1 MKIDLDKM
9 KINILLA
16 FVVNFCFVVIEQAY
30 RIYNDILAFNLTFVS
45 FWEQFL
51 IHLLLISI
59 VSRKSILIVYG
70 LLLTLVWFQLLH
82 FGYFG
87 TWIFPLE
94 YLLFF
99 TQFQETYDT
108 FITVTDIAILPTIVV
123 FIAFFII
130 YKFINIYEDRRLKVR
145 YLSLVLILFVIFIPA
160 RVYVDNMRKGHR
172 PHVEHYVIKNTF
184 NTVGYLMG
192 SIIPKKLSGSTGLEQ
207 PIVETPAIYLNNP
220 DINIIMIMGESLHR
234 EYMSMY
240 GYEID
245 TTPYLNKIKE
255 SENFLYKKG
264 IGSGVVTDVAVPSFF
279 NIIKR
284 PDGVPQI
291 LSTNTCLFK
300 MAKENGF
307 ETHFYSSHARNQL
320 AHLKNYMCTKWIDSY
335 KDGTTVTN
343 DEKKPALDDFLVNI
357 IDNID
362 FTKSNFIALQQRAS
376 HTPFKDCY
384 PKEFEVFTKDNS
396 PHELL
401 QNTIEYH
408 NSIHYTDYIL
418 SQIIEKIKAKTTK
431 PTYFVFTS
439 DHATN
444 LGDKDRNGHG
454 RLDYDSVYQVP
465 FFIYGVNGAKNLNEK
480 FSEFPYISHYQI
492 GKVVSFLMGYE
503 ATNYFNHKEDYYV
516 CDSDISGLAGVLK
529 LSFDEENNQVPTLI
543 K

>member
-1 MKIDLDKM
+1 
-9 KINILLA
+9 
-16 FVVNFCFVVIEQAY
+16 
-30 RIYNDILAFNLTFVS
+30 
-45 FWEQFL
+45 
-51 IHLLLISI
+51 
-59 VSRKSILIVYG
+59 
-70 LLLTLVWFQLLH
+70 
-82 FGYFG
+82 
-87 TWIFPLE
+87 
-94 YLLFF
+94 
-99 TQFQETYDT
+99 
-108 FITVTDIAILPTIVV
+108 
-123 FIAFFII
+123 
-130 YKFINIYEDRRLKVR
+130 
-145 YLSLVLILFVIFIPA
+145 
-160 RVYVDNMRKGHR
+160 
-172 PHVEHYVIKNTF
+172 
-184 NTVGYLMG
+184 
-192 SIIPKKLSGSTGLEQ
+192 
-207 PIVETPAIYLNNP
+207 
-220 DINIIMIMGESLHR
+220 MGESLHR

-240 GYEID
+240 GYVID
-245 TTPYLNKIKE
+245 TTPYLNKIKDD
-255 SENFLYKKG
+255 ENFLYKKG

-320 AHLKNYMCTKWIDSY
+320 AHLKNYMCTKWIDTY

-343 DEKKPALDDFLVNI
+343 DEEKPALDDFLVNMV
-357 IDNID
+357 DNID
-362 FTKSNFIALQQRAS
+362 FSKSNFIALQQRAS

-384 PKEFEVFTKDNS
+384 PKEFEVFTQDNS
-396 PHELL
+396 PRGLL

-408 NSIHYTDYIL
+408 NSIYYTDYII
-418 SQIIEKIKAKTTK
+418 SQIIEKIKVKTTK

-465 FFIYGVNGAKNLNEK
+465 FFIYGINGAENLSEK
-480 FSEFPYISHYQI
+480 FSDFPYISHYQI

-503 ATNYFNHKEDYYV
+503 ASNYFNAKEDYFV

-529 LSFDEENNQVPTLI
+529 LSFDEDNNQIPTLL